1 MCVLCEYQYWID
13 VTIILLIEMMSLESE
28 VQQKYLGRIADSMAE
43 WEGRI
48 ADELGL
54 TVADTAAIKKKY
66 PGELKLQS

>member
-1 MCVLCEYQYWID
+1 
-13 VTIILLIEMMSLESE
+13 MMSLNLE
-28 VQQKYLGRIADSMAE
+28 VQQKHLGQIADCMAE

-54 TVADTAAIKKKY
+54 TFADIAAIKKKH